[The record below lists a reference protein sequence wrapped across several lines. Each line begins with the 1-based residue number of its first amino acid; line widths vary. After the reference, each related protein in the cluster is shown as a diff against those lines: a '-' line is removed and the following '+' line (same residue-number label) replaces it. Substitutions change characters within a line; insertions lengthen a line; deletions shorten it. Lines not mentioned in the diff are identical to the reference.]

1 MINPEIK
8 EVYIPACAEHEG
20 QRGVKVKLRWVCPVC
35 GQPRGKIKKVRS
47 YDGSL
52 ILFCDGW
59 SNPCGHVDK
68 YDDVIAE
75 AKANGLNDPVAP
87 DAASPDKRQNDCP
100 LQLLVDGK
108 WICGKISEV
117 NVDCP
122 DMSDFRACGDY
133 PYKKRRAIIDEI
145 IASRPLKVVKCKSC
159 GADITWIET
168 QNGRSMPCNFPA
180 VKYQAN
186 RKGKSQIVT
195 ITGRVIRAD
204 VITDDDKQTS
214 LLEKIVDGEGYI
226 SHFATCPY
234 ADSHRRR

>member
-20 QRGVKVKLRWVCPVC
+20 QRGVKVKLHWVCPVC

-59 SNPCGHVDK
+59 GNPCGHVDK

-75 AKANGLNDPVAP
+75 AKANGLNNPVAP
-87 DAASPDKRQNDCP
+87 DAASSK
-100 LQLLVDGK
+100 
-108 WICGKISEV
+108 
-117 NVDCP
+117 
-122 DMSDFRACGDY
+122 
-133 PYKKRRAIIDEI
+133 
-145 IASRPLKVVKCKSC
+145 PLKVVKCKSC
-159 GADITWIET
+159 GAQITWIVT
-168 QNGRSMPCNFPA
+168 QNGRSMPCDFPA
-180 VKYQAN
+180 VKYQEN

-195 ITGRVIRAD
+195 SDGRVVRAD

-234 ADSHRRR
+234 ANEHRRK